1 MKVQIRMSLEQYEQL
16 VRAIEDTKR
25 KQEHRILMA
34 QEQENSNSAGYVE
47 GQKQQVATN
56 LR

>member
-25 KQEHRILMA
+25 KQEHRVLMA
-34 QEQENSNSAGYVE
+34 QEQQNAILTG
-47 GQKQQVATN
+47 
-56 LR
+56 